1 MNCRAFESVVVSIV
15 RKQLLDLTTRE
26 QALSH
31 TEVCA
36 LCCNRLAEERAL
48 FEGVRSVV
56 AELAKLE
63 APACV
68 EASLLAAFR
77 EHAAQPPQ
85 PTVVAFPVRTS
96 QRRIRRLAAAAAI
109 LILISG
115 LALFWSDSSAPLPLV
130 REEVE
135 VPKPPTIADAS
146 PSANTTVIRD
156 NKESRRRPARRRRQE
171 HQPSSSEV
179 EVATEFFPLLEGR
192 DLDSMENGR
201 IVRIELPGSA
211 LAAVGLVSGGES
223 SSEPVEA
230 EVVLGP
236 DGLARAIRFV
246 R

>member
-1 MNCRAFESVVVSIV
+1 MNCRAFESVVVSIA
-15 RKQLLDLTTRE
+15 RTQLMDVTTRE

-31 TEVCA
+31 TEVCV
-36 LCCNRLAEERAL
+36 LCSNRLAEERAL

-63 APACV
+63 APTCV

-77 EHAAQPPQ
+77 EQAAQPRRPN
-85 PTVVAFPVRTS
+85 VVALPTRTS

-115 LALFWSDSSAPLPLV
+115 LSLFWSTSSAPPV
-130 REEVE
+130 REEVV
-135 VPKPPTIADAS
+135 VPAEPTISDSLPPEGKAVISVSKPPGRQ
-146 PSANTTVIRD
+146 PVR
-156 NKESRRRPARRRRQE
+156 KRRQE
-171 HQPSSSEV
+171 LRSPSSEVEV
-179 EVATEFFPLLEGR
+179 EVATEFFPLIEGHDIDSLETGQ
-192 DLDSMENGR
+192 

-211 LAAVGLVSGGES
+211 LAAIGLAGGGES

-230 EVVLGP
+230 EVVLGH